1 VPQTLLTRR
10 RTGPLLIAAALA
22 ATALAPT
29 AAAQTPL
36 LRSVSSVRT
45 QATSPYAG
53 RDPSTWSTHR
63 LAAQLVVSCVDMG
76 HLDRAVR
83 QSAAGIGAVVLLG
96 HPPAH
101 LATRLAAVGGAAA
114 TPVRPLVAS
123 DEEGGMVQR
132 LRDVIYPLPSA
143 RTMGHWTTA
152 RVRATAHDYGTRMLQ
167 LGVPMDLAPDADL
180 DVPGA
185 YIDSL
190 DRSFSADPDRVA
202 SHDRAWRLGMSS
214 AGVVTVLK
222 HWPGHGSATNS
233 HLGPARIAP
242 LATLRQHD
250 LVPFDREL
258 AAGAPVVMVGHLL
271 SKGLTTG
278 GIPASESPRALHY
291 LRRQAGPHVVVM
303 TDSLSMAAASSSI
316 GRTPAQASVAALD
329 AGADWAM
336 ACDSAPLRAVTA
348 VRRALDAGTLPRSQA
363 DRSARRILALTARA
377 GLAPSTPG

>member
-1 VPQTLLTRR
+1 MV
-10 RTGPLLIAAALA
+10 AAVLA
-22 ATALAPT
+22 ATAFVPT
-29 AAAQTPL
+29 AAAHTPL
-36 LRSVSSVRT
+36 VLQEASLPA
-45 QATSPYAG
+45 ATTSWYAG
-53 RDPSTWSTHR
+53 TDPSHWSTHR
-63 LAAQLVVSCVDMG
+63 LAAQLVVSCVDMA
-76 HLDRAVR
+76 HLDRARR

-101 LATRLAAVGGAAA
+101 LAAGLAGVTAAA
-114 TPVRPLVAS
+114 RTPVLPFLAS
-123 DEEGGMVQR
+123 DEEGGLVQR

-143 RTMGHWTTA
+143 RTMGTWTTT
-152 RVRATAHDYGTRMLQ
+152 RLRTTAHDYALRMHR
-167 LGVPMDLAPDADL
+167 LGVLMDLAPDADL

-202 SHDRAWRLGMSS
+202 THDRAWRLGMAS
-214 AGVVTVLK
+214 AGVVTVVK

-233 HLGPARIAP
+233 HLGPARVAP
-242 LATLRQHD
+242 LATLETKD

-278 GIPASESPRALHY
+278 GIPTSESPRALQY
-291 LRRQAGPHVVVM
+291 LRRHATQDTVVM

-316 GRTPAQASVAALD
+316 GRTPAEATVAALR

-336 ACDSAPLRAVTA
+336 ACASGPLRAVAA
-348 VRRALDAGTLPRSQA
+348 VQHALDTGALPRAQA
-363 DRSARRILALTARA
+363 DRSARRILALKARS
-377 GLAPSTPG
+377 GLAPSATG